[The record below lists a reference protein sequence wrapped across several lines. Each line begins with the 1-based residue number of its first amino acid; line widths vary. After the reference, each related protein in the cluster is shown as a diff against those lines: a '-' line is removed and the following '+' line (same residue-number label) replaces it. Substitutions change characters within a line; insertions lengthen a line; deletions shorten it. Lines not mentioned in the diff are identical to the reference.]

1 MADTK
6 SISYG
11 KIACDYCGGLVDE
24 IDAKNPFT
32 VNITLEGIEV
42 TFFLSPSVKR
52 TFNPYNRRKTIV
64 FPMDNIKDVSF
75 KTDEQI
81 SKDVTLT
88 RLLLTGVLAFGL
100 KKKSKN
106 VTNYLTIEYDLDG
119 IHSDLILKGASIV
132 KLNSL
137 ILKARRDYLIE
148 NPLAQPIEEST
159 ASNIP
164 SQIKQ
169 LSDLKN
175 QGILTEE
182 EFSYKKAELLAKM

>member
-64 FPMDNIKDVSF
+64 FPMDNI
-75 KTDEQI
+75 
-81 SKDVTLT
+81 KDVTLT